1 MSSRP
6 PLVADPDLVT
16 PQWLTHVLRHAGAID
31 AVTKVSSF
39 EASSIGTGQVGANV
53 RYALSYDR
61 AEPMAAPATVVCK
74 FSSRDEAS
82 AAAGV
87 AVLTYET
94 EVAFYRD
101 LAHTVDISRPH
112 CHFAEVRSGTADVV
126 LVMEDIAPA
135 EQGDQIAGCTVQQAS
150 LAVEEAARLHGPRW
164 GDPTLEEFPWL
175 DRGDSTAGIAAM
187 LGAIWGAFVER
198 YRATLAP
205 VTLEAGPQVAA
216 LAPALL
222 ANRSSPRTPVHS
234 DYRLDNMLFATNGE
248 DRPLTVV
255 DWQTVRLGVGP
266 SDVAYFLGSA
276 FEPERRRSCERD
288 LLIRYH
294 RALVEDYGVDEYP
307 FDHCWRDYVRSSY
320 GSLLMAV
327 FASIDGRAH
336 RSPATPCSAMAMH
349 RSAQMASADLD
360 APPAV
365 IKEAES
371 RAPGLTWARVPDVC
385 RDLERYVRAV
395 AGK

>member
-31 AVTKVSSF
+31 AATQVSSF
-39 EASSIGTGQVGANV
+39 EASPIGTGQVGANV

-61 AEPMAAPATVVCK
+61 PGPNAPATVVCK

-112 CHFAEVRSGTADVV
+112 CHFAEIRSGTADVV

-164 GDPTLEEFPWL
+164 GDPTLAELSWL
-175 DRGDSTAGIAAM
+175 DRGDTTAGIAAM
-187 LGAIWGAFVER
+187 LGVIWEAFVER
-198 YRATLAP
+198 YRAALAP

-222 ANRSSPRTPVHS
+222 TNRSSPRTPVHS
-234 DYRLDNMLFATNGE
+234 DYRLDNMLFAPNRE

-255 DWQTVRLGVGP
+255 DWQTVQLGIGP

-288 LLIRYH
+288 LLLRYH
-294 RALVEDYGVDEYP
+294 RTLVEDYGVDEYP

-327 FASIDGRAH
+327 FASMMVGRTDRGDAMFM
-336 RSPATPCSAMAMH
+336 AMAN
-349 RSAQMASADLD
+349 RSAQMAADLD
-360 APPAV
+360 APAV
-365 IKEAES
+365 IQ
-371 RAPGLTWARVPDVC
+371 G
-385 RDLERYVRAV
+385 
-395 AGK
+395 G

>member
-1 MSSRP
+1 MPSRP

-16 PQWLTHVLRHAGAID
+16 AQWLTHVLRHAGVID
-31 AVTKVSSF
+31 AAAKVSSF

-61 AEPMAAPATVVCK
+61 AGPKAPATVVCK
-74 FSSRDEAS
+74 FASRDEAS

-87 AVLTYET
+87 AALTYET

-101 LAHTVDISRPH
+101 LAHTVDISRPR
-112 CHFAEVRSGTADVV
+112 CHFAEVRPGTADVV

-135 EQGDQIAGCTVQQAS
+135 EQGDQIAGCTVRQAS

-164 GDPTLEEFPWL
+164 GDPALAEFTWL
-175 DRGDSTAGIAAM
+175 DRGDTSAGIASI
-187 LGAIWGAFVER
+187 LGAIWDGFVER
-198 YRATLAP
+198 YRATLDP

-216 LAPALL
+216 LAPQLL
-222 ANRSSPRTPVHS
+222 ASGSSPRTPVHS
-234 DYRLDNMLFATNGE
+234 DYRLDNMLFAASAE

-294 RALVEDYGVDEYP
+294 RALVDDYGVGGYP
-307 FDHCWRDYVRSSY
+307 FDRCWRDYVRSSY

-327 FASIDGRAH
+327 FASMMVGRTDRGDAMFM
-336 RSPATPCSAMAMH
+336 AMAN
-349 RSAQMASADLD
+349 RSAQMAADLD
-360 APPAV
+360 APAV
-365 IKEAES
+365 IK
-371 RAPGLTWARVPDVC
+371 G
-385 RDLERYVRAV
+385 
-395 AGK
+395 G

>member
-16 PQWLTHVLRHAGAID
+16 PQWLTRVLRHAGAID
-31 AVTKVSSF
+31 AATGVSSF
-39 EASSIGTGQVGANV
+39 EASPIGTGQVGANV

-61 AEPMAAPATVVCK
+61 AGPKAPPTVVCK

-101 LAHTVDISRPH
+101 LAHTVDISRPR
-112 CHFAEVRSGTADVV
+112 CHFAEVRPGTADVV

-135 EQGDQIAGCTVQQAS
+135 EQGDQIGGCSVQQAS

-164 GDPTLEEFPWL
+164 GDPALADFRWL
-175 DRGDSTAGIAAM
+175 DRGDTSVAIAAM
-187 LGAIWGAFVER
+187 LGTIWEAFVER

-222 ANRSSPRTPVHS
+222 VNRSSPRTPVHS
-234 DYRLDNMLFATNGE
+234 DYRLDNMLFATGGK

-255 DWQTVRLGVGP
+255 DWQTVQLGVGP

-294 RALVEDYGVDEYP
+294 RALVEDYGVDGYP
-307 FDHCWRDYVRSSY
+307 FDRCWRDYVRSSY

-327 FASIDGRAH
+327 FASMMVGRTDRGDAMFM
-336 RSPATPCSAMAMH
+336 AMAN
-349 RSAQMASADLD
+349 RSAQMAADLD
-360 APPAV
+360 ALAV
-365 IKEAES
+365 IK
-371 RAPGLTWARVPDVC
+371 
-385 RDLERYVRAV
+385 
-395 AGK
+395 AG

>member
-1 MSSRP
+1 MPSRP

-16 PQWLTHVLRHAGAID
+16 PEWLTHVLRHAGAID
-31 AVTKVSSF
+31 AATKVSSF
-39 EASSIGTGQVGANV
+39 EALSIGTGQVGANV
-53 RYALSYDR
+53 RYALSYDG
-61 AEPMAAPATVVCK
+61 AGPKAPPAVVCK

-87 AVLTYET
+87 AALTYET

-135 EQGDQIAGCTVQQAS
+135 EQGDQIAGCTVRQAG

-164 GDPTLEEFPWL
+164 GDPTLEDLPWL
-175 DRGDSTAGIAAM
+175 DRGDTSAGIAAI
-187 LGAIWGAFVER
+187 LGAIWEGFVGR
-198 YRATLAP
+198 YRAALDP

-216 LAPALL
+216 LAPQLL
-222 ANRSSPRTPVHS
+222 ASGSSPRTPVHS
-234 DYRLDNMLFATNGE
+234 DYRLDNMLFAASGE

-294 RALVEDYGVDEYP
+294 RALVEDYGVGGYP

-327 FASIDGRAH
+327 FASMMVGRTDRGDAMFM
-336 RSPATPCSAMAMH
+336 AMAN
-349 RSAQMASADLD
+349 RSAQMAADLN
-360 APPAV
+360 APAV
-365 IKEAES
+365 IKE
-371 RAPGLTWARVPDVC
+371 G
-385 RDLERYVRAV
+385 
-395 AGK
+395 

>member
-1 MSSRP
+1 MPSRP

-16 PQWLTHVLRHAGAID
+16 PEWLTHVLRHAGAID
-31 AVTKVSSF
+31 AATKVSSF
-39 EASSIGTGQVGANV
+39 EASAIGTGQVGANV

-61 AEPMAAPATVVCK
+61 ADPKAPATVVGK

-87 AVLTYET
+87 AALTYET

-101 LAHTVDISRPH
+101 LAHTVDISRPR

-135 EQGDQIAGCTVQQAS
+135 EQGDQIAGCTVPEAS

-164 GDPTLEEFPWL
+164 GDPTLAELPWL
-175 DRGDSTAGIAAM
+175 DAGDISAGIAAI
-187 LGAIWGAFVER
+187 LGSHLGGVRRALPRRARPGHARGRSPGRRARAGAARGRV
-198 YRATLAP
+198 
-205 VTLEAGPQVAA
+205 VTPHAGAQR
-216 LAPALL
+216 LPARQH
-222 ANRSSPRTPVHS
+222 AFRRRRSGP
-234 DYRLDNMLFATNGE
+234 A
-248 DRPLTVV
+248 LTVV

-276 FEPERRRSCERD
+276 FAPERRRSCERD
-288 LLIRYH
+288 LLSRYH
-294 RALVEDYGVDEYP
+294 RTLVEDYGVAGYP

-327 FASIDGRAH
+327 FASMMVGRTDRGDAMFM
-336 RSPATPCSAMAMH
+336 AMAN
-349 RSAQMASADLD
+349 RSAQMAADLN
-360 APPAV
+360 APAV
-365 IKEAES
+365 IK
-371 RAPGLTWARVPDVC
+371 G
-385 RDLERYVRAV
+385 
-395 AGK
+395 G

>member
-16 PQWLTHVLRHAGAID
+16 PQWLTHVLRYAGAID
-31 AVTKVSSF
+31 AATEVSSF
-39 EASSIGTGQVGANV
+39 EASAIGTGQVGANV

-61 AEPMAAPATVVCK
+61 AGPDGPATVVCK

-82 AAAGV
+82 AAVGV

-101 LAHTVDISRPH
+101 LAHTVDISRPR
-112 CHFAEVRSGTADVV
+112 CHFAEIRSGTADVV

-164 GDPTLEEFPWL
+164 GDPTLADLPWL
-175 DRGDSTAGIAAM
+175 DRGDTSAAIAGV
-187 LGAIWGAFVER
+187 LGAIWEGFAER
-198 YRATLAP
+198 YRAMLDP
-205 VTLEAGPQVAA
+205 VTLEAGPQLAA
-216 LAPALL
+216 LAPQLL
-222 ANRSSPRTPVHS
+222 PSGSSPRTPVHS
-234 DYRLDNMLFATNGE
+234 DYRLDNMLFATDGGA
-248 DRPLTVV
+248 RPLTVV
-255 DWQTVRLGVGP
+255 DWQTVQLGVGP

-288 LLIRYH
+288 LLVRYH
-294 RALVEDYGVDEYP
+294 RALVENYGVSGYP
-307 FDHCWRDYVRSSY
+307 FDYCWRDYVRSSY

-327 FASIDGRAH
+327 YASMMVGRTDRGDAMFM
-336 RSPATPCSAMAMH
+336 AMAN
-349 RSAQMASADLD
+349 RSAQMAADLD
-360 APPAV
+360 APAV
-365 IKEAES
+365 IK
-371 RAPGLTWARVPDVC
+371 
-385 RDLERYVRAV
+385 
-395 AGK
+395 AG